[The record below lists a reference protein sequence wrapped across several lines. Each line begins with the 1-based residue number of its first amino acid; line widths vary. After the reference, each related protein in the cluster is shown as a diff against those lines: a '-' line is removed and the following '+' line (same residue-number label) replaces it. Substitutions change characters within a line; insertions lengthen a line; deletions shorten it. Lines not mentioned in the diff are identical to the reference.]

1 MVLVYERLFY
11 TLLNIGTCFWNT
23 IKNSTCRYCLSQF
36 VAWLH
41 NDCQWGNILSKELW
55 HLQKKWW
62 PITDSSCHMTYILL
76 TLFKPQHSYFLYHE
90 LCNSLHNGNVV
101 FFLLKS
107 HFQLIILSCLQGL
120 PSNKISSK
128 KPKPAYNISIFDLKW
143 NCLMYF
149 SFSIS
154 GIMYMNVV

>member
-1 MVLVYERLFY
+1 MLYHTCAEKINLLLIWFWYLVCLFTYCVCWFIYSILEVIILMVLVYERLFY
-11 TLLNIGTCFWNT
+11 TLLDIGTCFWNT

-76 TLFKPQHSYFLYHE
+76 TLFKSQHSYCFCHE
-90 LCNSLHNGNVV
+90 LCNDLHNETV
-101 FFLLKS
+101 
-107 HFQLIILSCLQGL
+107 
-120 PSNKISSK
+120 
-128 KPKPAYNISIFDLKW
+128 D
-143 NCLMYF
+143 
-149 SFSIS
+149 
-154 GIMYMNVV
+154 